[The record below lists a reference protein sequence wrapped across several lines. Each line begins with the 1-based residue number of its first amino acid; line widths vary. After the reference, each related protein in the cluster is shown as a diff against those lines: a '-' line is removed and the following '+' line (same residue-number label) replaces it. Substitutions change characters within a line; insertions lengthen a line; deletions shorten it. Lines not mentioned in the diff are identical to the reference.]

1 MNIGQRL
8 YMGFWVSVPFLLFRL
23 QLPRDCSPML
33 LGLFILLSVNL
44 SYIWVGFCKVVCEAL
59 VRTVGCVY
67 NYVHI
72 GCSMVYLGN
81 IRIIF
86 DFEGQL

>member
-1 MNIGQRL
+1 
-8 YMGFWVSVPFLLFRL
+8 
-23 QLPRDCSPML
+23 
-33 LGLFILLSVNL
+33 
-44 SYIWVGFCKVVCEAL
+44 
-59 VRTVGCVY
+59 VY

-86 DFEGQL
+86 DFEGQLWFIMVPNQICAQK